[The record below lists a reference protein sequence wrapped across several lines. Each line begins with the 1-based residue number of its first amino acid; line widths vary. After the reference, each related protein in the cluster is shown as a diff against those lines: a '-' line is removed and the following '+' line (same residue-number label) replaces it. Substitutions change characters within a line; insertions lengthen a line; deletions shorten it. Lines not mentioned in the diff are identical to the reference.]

1 MNFTYPPKVVEHD
14 EMKVSI
20 ILCTHRSERYED
32 FVEALDSLNAQSCEN
47 EKLEIVVVVDGNRE
61 LYDRILKIGI
71 DAFRGEMGVKRK
83 KAHKVVNLVR
93 K

>member
-1 MNFTYPPKVVEHD
+1 V
-14 EMKVSI
+14 I
-20 ILCTHRSERYED
+20 CTHRSDRYED
-32 FVEALDSLNAQSCEN
+32 FAEAISSLKTQTYEN
-47 EKLEIVVVVDGNRE
+47 LEIVVVVDGNKG
-61 LYDRILKIGI
+61 LYSRILKIGI